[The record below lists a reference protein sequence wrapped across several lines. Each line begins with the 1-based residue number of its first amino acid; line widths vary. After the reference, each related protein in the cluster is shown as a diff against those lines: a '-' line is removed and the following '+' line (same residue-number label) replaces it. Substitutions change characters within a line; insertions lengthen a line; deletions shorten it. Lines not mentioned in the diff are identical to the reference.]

1 MSTAFARADA
11 SQNDLQVGVL
21 LESATD
27 FQRLCPLD
35 QLWNE
40 LLGRTNED
48 S

>member
-1 MSTAFARADA
+1 MSIGSAGAIIGQD
-11 SQNDLQVGVL
+11 DLQVGVL

-27 FQRLCPLD
+27 FQRLGPLD

-40 LLGRTNED
+40 LLGRTDED